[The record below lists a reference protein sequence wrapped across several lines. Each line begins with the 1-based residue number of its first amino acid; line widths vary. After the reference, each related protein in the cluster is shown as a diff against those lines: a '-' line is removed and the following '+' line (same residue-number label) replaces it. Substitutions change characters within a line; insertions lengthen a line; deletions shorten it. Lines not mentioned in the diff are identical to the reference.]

1 MDMNRKQFIGSLFAG
16 ITVGCNPAF
25 AAEQSEFDKCRA
37 DILYWVDNYLTV
49 HDRLYGDLKM
59 SPQQREYLKRVSTSP
74 DYLFCAKGRQIG
86 ASTAN
91 LVFAHWKTRF
101 FENQHVFIVEPNLM
115 CVERFQEID
124 RDSIF
129 HTPAPCQ
136 EGSMIYITTPKGI
149 ERGIDWN
156 DRNKTFILDEFAWWS
171 QNYMDKES
179 WKSLCSNLSQPL
191 LVKEHPKVFEK
202 YACNFIVVSTPADHS
217 DLFSMLVNNV
227 DDSRRLILPSPTRG
241 LKA

>member
-25 AAEQSEFDKCRA
+25 ATEPSEFDKCKN
-37 DILYWVDNYLTV
+37 DILYWVDNYLSV
-49 HDRLYGDLKM
+49 HGRLHGWLEM
-59 SPQQREYLKRVSTSP
+59 SPQQREYLKRMAETK

-101 FENQHVFIVEPNLM
+101 FENQHVFIVEPNFR
-115 CVERFQEID
+115 CAERFQEIE
-124 RDSIF
+124 RESIF
-129 HTPAPCQ
+129 QLPSRCQ
-136 EGSMIYITTPKGI
+136 EGSWVYITTPKGI

-156 DRNKTFILDEFAWWS
+156 DRNNTFILDEFAWWS
-171 QNYMDKES
+171 DNFLGNES
-179 WKSLCSNLSQPL
+179 MNNLIFKLSGFQRKD
-191 LVKEHPKVFEK
+191 VVSGS
-202 YACNFIVVSTPADHS
+202 CFIVTSTPYLS
-217 DLFSMLVNNV
+217 PGEPSLGNV
-227 DDSRRLILPSPTRG
+227 FTTFLNDVDESRRLVLPSPMRG

>member
-16 ITVGCNPAF
+16 MTIGCNPAF
-25 AAEQSEFDKCRA
+25 ATEQSEFDKCKN
-37 DILYWVDNYLTV
+37 DILYWVDNYLSV

-59 SPQQREYLKRVSTSP
+59 SPQQREYLKRMANAS
-74 DYLFCAKGRQIG
+74 DYLFCSKGRQIG

-101 FENQHVFIVEPNLM
+101 FENHHVFIVEPNLRM
-115 CVERFQEID
+115 AERFQEID
-124 RDSIF
+124 SESIF

-136 EGSMIYITTPKGI
+136 KGSMIFITTPRGI

-171 QNYMDKES
+171 DNCLGNEGMN
-179 WKSLCSNLSQPL
+179 NLISKLSGSQHKN
-191 LVKEHPKVFEK
+191 VVSGSR
-202 YACNFIVVSTPADHS
+202 FIVTSTPYLTPGEPS
-217 DLFSMLVNNV
+217 LGNMFSMFLNDV
-227 DDSRRLILPSPTRG
+227 DESRRLVLPNRTMG
-241 LKA
+241 LRA